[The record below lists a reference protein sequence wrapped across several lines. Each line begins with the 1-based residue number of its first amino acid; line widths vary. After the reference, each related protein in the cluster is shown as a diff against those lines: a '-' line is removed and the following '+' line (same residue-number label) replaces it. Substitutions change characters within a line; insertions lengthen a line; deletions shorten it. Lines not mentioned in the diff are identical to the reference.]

1 MMPEKLSLQWNNFKE
16 NAMSA
21 FGNMRHDKEALTY
34 VTRKI
39 TFYVIDIHIYRYTY
53 VLLDVYNHFY
63 NSMATSEVFGSE
75 LAP

>member
-1 MMPEKLSLQWNNFKE
+1 
-16 NAMSA
+16 
-21 FGNMRHDKEALTY
+21 MRHDKEALTY